1 MWPIVCRL
9 ASYKDSLTIENV
21 DTPWTFWCW
30 STVHKRLNGAV
41 SVYYTQTQF
50 DNGMKSIA
58 RQRAAGMG
66 EALGDKNAGV
76 DRLMFVKARR

>member
-1 MWPIVCRL
+1 M
-9 ASYKDSLTIENV
+9 
-21 DTPWTFWCW
+21 
-30 STVHKRLNGAV
+30 H
-41 SVYYTQTQF
+41 YTQTQF